1 MLASWREVLLLDEL
15 TAPLEAPPGGVDVIT
30 PARDGITIK
39 VRVIPRAAKS
49 GVAGVRDDAL
59 LVRLNAPPVEGAA
72 NDELV
77 RVLSDLLGVSKR
89 AVAIVGGARARS
101 KIVRVTGIDVETC
114 RSKLLASP
122 RTS

>member
-1 MLASWREVLLLDEL
+1 M
-15 TAPLEAPPGGVDVIT
+15 IT